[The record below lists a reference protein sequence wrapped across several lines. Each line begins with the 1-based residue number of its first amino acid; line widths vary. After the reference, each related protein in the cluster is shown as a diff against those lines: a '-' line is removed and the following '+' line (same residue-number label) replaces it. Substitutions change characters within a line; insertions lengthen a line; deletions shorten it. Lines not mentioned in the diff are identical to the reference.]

1 MAVFLRWMIRLVTA
15 TLVLGVL
22 GLAIAYWVFSRSLPD
37 YDADWQVSG
46 LNDRVDIVRSNAD
59 VPHIYGETDHDVF
72 YGLGFAH
79 AQDRL
84 WQMLMMRRTAQGRL
98 SELFGQRTLRIDE
111 LMRRLDLYGHAR
123 RSVTA
128 QDPETLA
135 MLQAYSDGVN
145 AWLGLV
151 ADEALGRG
159 APELLLFSPEI
170 APWRP
175 ADSLAVV
182 NMMALQ
188 LAGHQ
193 ETEVLRART
202 SLMLNDPARLAD
214 ILPDPPGDA
223 VADLPEYAALFPDLP
238 RYIASADMPRDP
250 LQPWPAAP
258 SLAGASNAWA
268 AAPSRS
274 ATGAALLANDPHLG
288 LTAPTIWYLAR
299 LQLSSGGVIGATI
312 PGMPIVLL
320 GRNEHVG
327 WGMTSSYMD
336 DIDLF
341 VEELNP
347 DNPEEYRTPDGWAG
361 FETRRSII
369 EIADSPPVT
378 VTLRDT
384 ENGPVIPGTHWSF
397 GTVTPPGHV
406 MSMAWTALTDDNTS
420 LRTGLELMRATTV
433 DEAMDAGRWFVA
445 PSQNLVVASR
455 DRIGMQVI
463 GHMPWRLLESET
475 QGRVPSPG
483 WVAANRWQ
491 GVTQYS
497 ANPRFLDPEGGI
509 LGNTNNRMIDRP
521 FPLHVSHSWGDTQ
534 RIRRWEHLMQSR
546 QVHTRDSFVEAQL
559 DTVSPTARALLP
571 LVGRELWFTG
581 QAAAPGTVEARR
593 AEALDL
599 LAAWNGDMNEHLP
612 EPLIYAAWMRF
623 LQQRLIADELGPLAS
638 EFQRVQP
645 VFIERVYRDID
656 GASDWCDVQPS
667 SIVET
672 CTDIARMALDDA
684 LQFLTETY
692 GNNISSW
699 RWGDAH
705 EAVHEH
711 QVLGDTPLFGWAVN
725 IRQSTSGGD
734 NTLNRAQTSAEL
746 PNPFQNV
753 HGPGYRG
760 VYDFADPDSS
770 VFITSTGQSGHPLS
784 RYYDN
789 LGELWRR
796 GEYIPMSLDDELAAG
811 GNIGVTVLTPRP

>member
-347 DNPEEYRTPDGWAG
+347 DNPEEYRTPDGWAE

>member
-15 TLVLGVL
+15 TLVAGVL
-22 GLAIAYWVFSRSLPD
+22 GLSVAYWVFSRSLPD
-37 YDADWQVSG
+37 YDADWTVPG
-46 LNDRVDIVRSNAD
+46 IGARVDIVRSNAD

-72 YGLGFAH
+72 FGLGFAH

-84 WQMLMMRRTAQGRL
+84 WQMLMVRRTAQGRL

-123 RSVTA
+123 RSVAA
-128 QDPETLA
+128 QDPETLD
-135 MLQAYSDGVN
+135 MLQAYADGVN
-145 AWLGLV
+145 AWLSLV
-151 ADEALGRG
+151 ADRALGRG

-175 ADSLAVV
+175 ADSIAVV

-214 ILPDPPGDA
+214 ILPDPPGA
-223 VADLPEYAALFPDLP
+223 PVADLPEYASLFPDLP
-238 RYIASADMPRDP
+238 RYIASADAPRDP
-250 LQPWPAAP
+250 LEPWPAEP

-274 ATGAALLANDPHLG
+274 ATGAALLANDPHLD

-312 PGMPIVLL
+312 PGIPTILL
-320 GRNEHVG
+320 GRNEHIG

-336 DIDLF
+336 DMDLF

-347 DNPEEYRTPDGWAG
+347 DNPEEYRTPDGWAE

-378 VTLRDT
+378 VTLRNT
-384 ENGPVIPGTHWSF
+384 ENGPVIPGTHWDF

-406 MSMAWTALTDDNTS
+406 MSMAWTALTDENTS

-433 DEAMDAGRWFVA
+433 EEAMDAGRWFVA

-463 GHMPWRLLESET
+463 GQMPWRLVESET

-483 WVAANRWQ
+483 WVAENRWQ

-497 ANPRFLDPEGGI
+497 ANPTFLDPEGGI

-546 QVHTRDSFVEAQL
+546 QVHTRDSFIETQL

-581 QAAAPGTVEARR
+581 QAAAPGTIEARR
-593 AEALDL
+593 GEALDL

-612 EPLIYAAWMRF
+612 EPLIYAAWMRA

-638 EFQRVQP
+638 AFQRVQP

-667 SIVET
+667 SIEET

-684 LQFLTETY
+684 LQSLSEEY
-692 GNNISSW
+692 GDNISSW

-711 QVLGDTPLFGWAVN
+711 QVLGDTSLFGWAVN

-734 NTLNRAQTSAEL
+734 NTLNRGQTAAAM

-753 HGPGYRG
+753 HAAGYRG

-770 VFITSTGQSGHPLS
+770 VFITATGQSGHPLS

-796 GEYIPMSLDDELAAG
+796 GEYIPMSLDDGLAAG
-811 GNIGVTVLTPRP
+811 GNIGVTVLTPR